1 MSEIRVLSREVSEL
15 IAAGEV
21 IDRPASVVKELLEN
35 AIDAGATNITVE
47 IKNGGRTYMR
57 VTDNGKGIA
66 PDDLPTAFLRH
77 ATSKIS
83 QKDDLD
89 SIMTLGFRGEA
100 LASICAV
107 AKVDVLTK
115 RKDDSYGT
123 HYAIEGAEEKTSEQ
137 CGCPDGTTFV
147 VRDIFYNVPARLKF
161 LKKDSS
167 EANHVADLVTK
178 LTLSHPDISF
188 KLIRDNKTELLTAGD
203 GKIYSAVYSV
213 YGREFANSLIEVDY
227 TWQGIHV
234 HGHAVKPLEAKLNRK
249 FQNFFVNGRFVK
261 SKACAAALEEAY
273 RNNIMVGKFPACVL
287 YIDVPPNT
295 VDVNVHP
302 TKIEVRF
309 SDEKLIHEAVYFAVK
324 NALMERD
331 APREM
336 VLDKKKNFSAHEL
349 YDFPPEDN
357 SVQLEFGVE
366 EKETLTE
373 EVPADSI
380 REEMVKPVVTEPAK
394 EMMTPEQPAPQPKH
408 EPEKIQYQPMAEED
422 RPLPPPPEEKPFE
435 PKVTKVE
442 NIPIDEESRK
452 AGEDLFLSELGS
464 AAPAPAPK
472 PKEKITVEEINKV
485 LQEMPLPDAPDEN
498 DSSFHY
504 ISGRSF
510 VRSVVQEVKRT
521 PNKPKPIVVGELFKT
536 YVVAQAGDEMLLMDK
551 HAAHERYIFEKI
563 KGDINELETQM
574 LLEPVMVM
582 LSYEEYD
589 ALAANVDKLG
599 RLGFEIEPDVAPTVA
614 VKGVPIILGA
624 DKNPTEVVTALAKN
638 FIQCKHDPQLD
649 IFDDLYHS
657 LACKAAIKANDDS
670 TLIELQALLNAVY
683 ENNETRYCPH
693 GRPVLIKLTKKDIER
708 QFRRL
713 V

>member
-21 IDRPASVVKELLEN
+21 IDRPASVIKELLEN
-35 AIDAGATNITVE
+35 AIDAGATVITVE

-66 PDDLPTAFLRH
+66 PDDLPIAFLRH

-107 AKVDVLTK
+107 AKVDVMTK
-115 RKDDSYGT
+115 RREDSYGT
-123 HYAIEGAEEKTSEQ
+123 HYAIEGAEEKISEQ
-137 CGCPDGTTFV
+137 CGCPDGTTFI

-188 KLIRDNKTELLTAGD
+188 KLIRDNKNEIITAGD
-203 GKIYSAVYSV
+203 GKIYSSVYSV
-213 YGREFANSLIEVDY
+213 YGREFANSLIEVDH

-234 HGHAVKPLEAKLNRK
+234 YGYTVKPLSAKPNRK
-249 FQNFFVNGRFVK
+249 FQNFFVNSRFVR
-261 SKACAAALEEAY
+261 SKACAAAIEEAY

-295 VDVNVHP
+295 IDVNVHP

-309 SDEKLIHEAVYFAVK
+309 SDEKLIHEAVFFAVK
-324 NALMERD
+324 NALMEKD
-331 APREM
+331 EPGEL
-336 VLDKKKNFSAHEL
+336 VLNDSRNFTDHEL
-349 YDFPPEDN
+349 FDFPPEDK
-357 SVQLEFGVE
+357 SVQLEFAVE
-366 EKETLTE
+366 EETLPEADKILNEMSAVGSENRSVNATE
-373 EVPADSI
+373 
-380 REEMVKPVVTEPAK
+380 PVV
-394 EMMTPEQPAPQPKH
+394 
-408 EPEKIQYQPMAEED
+408 ED
-422 RPLPPPPEEKPFE
+422 ERPLPEPPEKRPFE
-435 PKVTKVE
+435 PKITKVE
-442 NIPIDEESRK
+442 NIPIDEDKRK
-452 AGEDLFLSELGS
+452 SGEDLFLAELAEPS
-464 AAPAPAPK
+464 PVPVPK
-472 PKEKITVEEINKV
+472 IQEKITVEEINKV
-485 LQEMPLPDAPDEN
+485 LQEIPLPEVPAEEEKDD
-498 DSSFHY
+498 DFHY
-504 ISGRSF
+504 INDRSF
-510 VRSVVQEVKRT
+510 IRSVVREVKKE
-521 PNKPKPIVVGELFKT
+521 PEKPKPIVVGELFRT
-536 YVVAQAGDEMLLMDK
+536 YVVAQVGDDMLLMDK

-563 KGDINELETQM
+563 KNDISELETQM

-582 LSYEEYD
+582 LSYDEFD
-589 ALAANVDKLG
+589 ALAANLDKLS

-614 VKGVPIILGA
+614 VKGVPIILG
-624 DKNPTEVVTALAKN
+624 DSENPTDIVTELARN
-638 FIQCKHDPQLD
+638 FIQCRNNPQLE

-657 LACKAAIKANDDS
+657 IACKAAIKANDNNS
-670 TLIELQALLNAVY
+670 TIELQALLNAVY
-683 ENNETRYCPH
+683 GNENIRYCPH
-693 GRPVLIKLTKKDIER
+693 GRPVIITLSKKDIEK